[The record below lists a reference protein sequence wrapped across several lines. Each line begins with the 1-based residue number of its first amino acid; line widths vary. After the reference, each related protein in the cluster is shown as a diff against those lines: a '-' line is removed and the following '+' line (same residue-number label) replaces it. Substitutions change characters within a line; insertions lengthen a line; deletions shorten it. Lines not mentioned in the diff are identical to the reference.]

1 MLSKS
6 RGGAQA
12 SAILYSMVETGRA
25 NGLMRVDYLMTLFQQ
40 LPLFNEDDDIDP
52 LLPRNM
58 QDGLTDNVKLTH
70 LND

>member
-1 MLSKS
+1 LLSKS

>member
-1 MLSKS
+1 
-6 RGGAQA
+6 
-12 SAILYSMVETGRA
+12 
-25 NGLMRVDYLMTLFQQ
+25 VDYLMTLFQQ